1 MPSNQR
7 QPADARRRSV
17 VIAPTAMVATS
28 QPLAVQVGIDIL
40 KRGGSAVD
48 AAIAVNA
55 ALGLVEPMS
64 CGIGGDLFAIVWDAN
79 EERLVGLNGSGRSP
93 HSLTR
98 EVFAEKGLDHVP
110 LRGPLSWS
118 VPGCV
123 DGWYALHDRFGRL
136 PMADLLSPTIRYAE
150 DGFPVSPV
158 IASMW
163 YQATDLLAEDQG
175 AAATYLPGGRT
186 PAAGALFRNPDL
198 AHVLQVICEKGK
210 DAFYR
215 GEIAEEIVSTSRM
228 LGGFFSLEDF
238 ADHTSTWVEPVSVPY
253 RGVDV
258 WELPP
263 NTQGIAVL
271 EMLRILEGFDLAG
284 LGHNSVEAL
293 HLMIEAKKLAYED
306 RARFYADPDFYTVPL
321 DVLLSAEYAAKQRQ
335 RIDVERAALE
345 FPPEDPRL
353 RGGDT
358 VYLTVIDGDRNA
370 VSFIQSLYHGF
381 GSGIVPPG
389 LGFALQNRGALFSL
403 DPKHANTLE
412 PHKRP
417 FNTIIPGFVTQD
429 GRPVFSFGVMGG
441 DQQPQGQVQVLVNL
455 LDFGMDAQQAGDAL
469 RFSHDGS
476 STPTG
481 DRMGDGGI
489 VYLEPGIPE
498 PIAEGLRQKG
508 HRVEYREGGYGGY
521 QGIWIDPQTNM
532 LHGGSEPRKDGCAIG
547 Y

>member
-1 MPSNQR
+1 
-7 QPADARRRSV
+7 
-17 VIAPTAMVATS
+17 MVATS

-64 CGIGGDLFAIVWDAN
+64 CGIGGDLFAIVWDAD

-136 PMADLLSPTIRYAE
+136 AMEDLLSPTIQYAL
-150 DGFPVSPV
+150 DGFPVTAV
-158 IASMW
+158 IALYW
-163 YQATDLLAEDQG
+163 KRAKDLLSGDPG
-175 AAATYLPGGRT
+175 AAEAYLLSGHA
-186 PAAGALFRNPDL
+186 PACGEVFCNPDL
-198 AHVLQVICEKGK
+198 AHVLQVISKKGK

-215 GEIAEEIVSTSRM
+215 GQIAEAIVSTSRI

-238 ADHTSTWVEPVSVPY
+238 ADHTSTWVEAVSVPY
-253 RGVDV
+253 RGYDV

-271 EMLRILEGFDLAG
+271 EMLRILEGFDLAR

-306 RARFYADPDFYTVPL
+306 RARFYADSNFYDPPL
-321 DVLLSAEYAAKQRQ
+321 DVLLSAKYADRQ
-335 RIDVERAALE
+335 RKRIDPDRAGSE
-345 FPPEDPRL
+345 FPPEEPRL
-353 RGGDT
+353 SRGDT
-358 VYLTVIDGDRNA
+358 VYLTVVDADRNA
-370 VSFIQSLYHGF
+370 VSFIQSIYHGF
-381 GSGIVPPG
+381 GSGIVSPG

-417 FNTIIPGFVTQD
+417 FNTIIPAFVTKNGQ
-429 GRPVFSFGVMGG
+429 PVFSFGVMGG

-455 LDFGMDAQQAGDAL
+455 VEFGMDVQQAGDAL

-481 DRMGDGGI
+481 IRMCDGGI
-489 VYLEPGIPE
+489 VYLEPGIPDTV
-498 PIAEGLRQKG
+498 AEGLCKKG

>member
-1 MPSNQR
+1 MSLNQR
-7 QPADARRRSV
+7 QPVDAGRRSV

-55 ALGLVEPMS
+55 MLGLVEPMS
-64 CGIGGDLFAIVWDAN
+64 CGIGGDLFAIVWDAS
-79 EERLVGLNGSGRSP
+79 EERLFGLNGSGRSP
-93 HSLTR
+93 YGLTR
-98 EVFAEKGLDHVP
+98 NVFAEKRLDQIP

-136 PMADLLSPTIRYAE
+136 AMEDLLSPTIQYAL
-150 DGFPVSPV
+150 DGFPVTPV
-158 IASMW
+158 IASYW
-163 YQATDLLAEDQG
+163 KRAKDLLVGDPG
-175 AAATYLPGGRT
+175 AAEAYLPDSRT
-186 PAAGALFRNPDL
+186 PPAGKAFRNPDL

-215 GEIAEEIVSTSRM
+215 GQIAEQIVSTSCM

-238 ADHTSTWVEPVSVPY
+238 ADHTSTWVEPVFVPY
-253 RGVDV
+253 RGYDV

-271 EMLRILEGFDLAG
+271 EMLSILEGFDLAR

-293 HLMIEAKKLAYED
+293 HAMIEAKKLAYEN
-306 RARFYADPDFYTVPL
+306 RARFYADPDFYDPPL
-321 DVLLSAEYAAKQRQ
+321 DVLLSAQCAVRQRQ
-335 RIDVERAALE
+335 RIDPNRAASE

-353 RGGDT
+353 REGDT
-358 VYLTVIDGDRNA
+358 VYLTVVEGDRNA
-370 VSFIQSLYHGF
+370 VSFIQSTYYGF
-381 GSGIVPPG
+381 GSGIVPVG
-389 LGFALQNRGALFSL
+389 LGFALQNRGSLFSL

-417 FNTIIPGFVTQD
+417 FHTIIPGFVTKNGQ
-429 GRPVFSFGVMGG
+429 PVLSFGVMGG
-441 DQQPQGQVQVLVNL
+441 DQQPLGQVQVLVNL
-455 LDFGMDAQQAGDAL
+455 IDFGMDAQQAGDAL

-476 STPTG
+476 STPIG
-481 DRMGDGGI
+481 DRLHDGG
-489 VYLEPGIPE
+489 VAYLEPGIPE
-498 PIAEGLRQKG
+498 AIAEGLRQKG

-521 QGIWIDPQTNM
+521 QGIWIDPETNM

>member
-1 MPSNQR
+1 MGSYGR
-7 QPADARRRSV
+7 ARADAGRRSM

-55 ALGLVEPMS
+55 MLGLVEPMS

-79 EERLVGLNGSGRSP
+79 GEQLVGLNGSGRSP
-93 HSLTR
+93 YALTR
-98 EVFAEKGLDHVP
+98 EVFAEKELDQIS
-110 LRGPLSWS
+110 LRGPLSLS

-123 DGWYALHDRFGRL
+123 DGWYALHDRFGDL
-136 PMADLLSPTIRYAE
+136 PMGDLLFPTIQYAL
-150 DGFPVSPV
+150 DGFPVTPV
-158 IASMW
+158 IASYW
-163 YQATDLLAEDQG
+163 KRAKDLLGGDPG
-175 AAATYLPGGRT
+175 AAAVYLPDGRT
-186 PAAGALFRNPDL
+186 PAAGEVFRNPDL

-215 GEIAEEIVSTSRM
+215 GEIAEEIVSTSGM

-238 ADHTSTWVEPVSVPY
+238 ADHTSTWVEPVSIPY
-253 RGVDV
+253 RGYDV

-271 EMLRILEGFDLAG
+271 EMLHILEGFDLAKV
-284 LGHNSVEAL
+284 GHNSVATL

-306 RARFYADPDFYTVPL
+306 RARSYADPDFYDVPL
-321 DVLLSAEYAAKQRQ
+321 DMLLSAEHAAVQRQ
-335 RIDVERAALE
+335 HIDPDRAVLE
-345 FPPEDPRL
+345 LPPEDPRL
-353 RGGDT
+353 SEGDT
-358 VYLTVIDGDRNA
+358 VYLSVVDGNRNA
-370 VSFIQSLYHGF
+370 VSLIQSIYYGF
-381 GSGIVPPG
+381 GSGIAPPG

-403 DPKHANTLE
+403 DSKHANTLE

-417 FNTIIPGFVTQD
+417 FHTIIPGFVTKNGQ
-429 GRPVFSFGVMGG
+429 PAFSFGVMGG
-441 DQQPQGQVQVLVNL
+441 DQQPQGQVQILANL
-455 LDFGMDAQQAGDAL
+455 IDFNMDAQQAGDAL

-481 DRMGDGGI
+481 DVMRDGGI

-498 PIAEGLRQKG
+498 AIAEGLRQKG
-508 HRVEYREGGYGGY
+508 HRVEYREDGFGGY
-521 QGIWIDPQTNM
+521 QGIWVDPETNV

>member
-1 MPSNQR
+1 MSSNQR
-7 QPADARRRSV
+7 QRSDAGRRLV

-64 CGIGGDLFAIVWDAN
+64 CGIGGDLFAIVWDAD

-136 PMADLLSPTIRYAE
+136 AMEDLLSPTIQYAL
-150 DGFPVSPV
+150 DGFPVTAV
-158 IASMW
+158 IALYW
-163 YQATDLLAEDQG
+163 KRAKDLLSGDPG
-175 AAATYLPGGRT
+175 AAEAYLLSGHA
-186 PAAGALFRNPDL
+186 PACGEVFCNPDL
-198 AHVLQVICEKGK
+198 AHVLQVISKKGK

-215 GEIAEEIVSTSRM
+215 GQIAEAIVSTSRI

-238 ADHTSTWVEPVSVPY
+238 ADHTSTWVEPVCVPY
-253 RGVDV
+253 RGYDV

-271 EMLRILEGFDLAG
+271 EMLRILEGFDLAR

-306 RARFYADPDFYTVPL
+306 RARFYADPNFYDPPL
-321 DVLLSAEYAAKQRQ
+321 DVLLSAKYADRQ
-335 RIDVERAALE
+335 RKRIDPDRAGSE
-345 FPPEDPRL
+345 FPPEEPRL
-353 RGGDT
+353 SRGDT
-358 VYLTVIDGDRNA
+358 VYLTVVDADRNA
-370 VSFIQSLYHGF
+370 VSFIQSIYHGF
-381 GSGIVPPG
+381 GSGIVSPG

-417 FNTIIPGFVTQD
+417 FNTIIPAFVTKNGQ
-429 GRPVFSFGVMGG
+429 PVFSFGVMGG

-455 LDFGMDAQQAGDAL
+455 VEFGMDVQQAGDAL

-481 DRMGDGGI
+481 IRMCDGGI
-489 VYLEPGIPE
+489 VYLEPGIPDTV
-498 PIAEGLRQKG
+498 AEGLCKKG

>member
-1 MPSNQR
+1 MLSNQHQR
-7 QPADARRRSV
+7 ADASRRSV
-17 VIAPTAMVATS
+17 VSAPTAMVATS

-55 ALGLVEPMS
+55 VLGLVEPMS

-93 HSLTR
+93 HGLTR
-98 EVFAEKGLDHVP
+98 EVFAEKGLDQIP
-110 LRGPLSWS
+110 LRGPLPWS

-136 PMADLLSPTIRYAE
+136 AMEDLLTPTIDYAE
-150 DGFPVSPV
+150 RGFPVSPV

-163 YQATDLLAEDQG
+163 YQATDLLADDPG
-175 AAATYLPGGRT
+175 AVATYLPGGRT

-198 AHVLQVICEKGK
+198 AHLLQVICEKGK

-215 GEIAEEIVSTSRM
+215 GEIAEAIVTVSQQ
-228 LGGFFSLEDF
+228 LGGHFTPQDF
-238 ADHTSTWVEPVSVPY
+238 DDHTSTWVDPVSVPY
-253 RGVDV
+253 RGYDV

-271 EMLRILEGFDLAG
+271 EMLRILEGFDLVR

-293 HLMIEAKKLAYED
+293 HLLIEAKKLAYED
-306 RARFYADPDFYTVPL
+306 RARFYADLDFYDPPL
-321 DVLLSAEYAAKQRQ
+321 GVLLSKDHATRQRQ
-335 RIDVERAALE
+335 RIGPNRAASE
-345 FPPEDPRL
+345 FPPEDRRL
-353 RGGDT
+353 REGDT
-358 VYLTVIDGDRNA
+358 VYLTVVDGDRNA

-417 FNTIIPGFVTQD
+417 FHTIIPGFVTQD

-455 LDFGMDAQQAGDAL
+455 IDFGMDAQQAGDAL

-481 DRMGDGGI
+481 DRMHDGGI
-489 VYLEPGIPE
+489 VYLEPGIDE
-498 PIAEGLRQKG
+498 TIAGGLQQKG
-508 HRVEYREGGYGGY
+508 HRVEYCEGGYGGY
-521 QGIWIDPQTNM
+521 QGIWIDPETNM
-532 LHGGSEPRKDGCAIG
+532 LHGGSEPRKDGCATG

>member
-1 MPSNQR
+1 
-7 QPADARRRSV
+7 V

-64 CGIGGDLFAIVWDAN
+64 CGIGGDLFAIVWDA
-79 EERLVGLNGSGRSP
+79 EAKKLLGLNGSGRSP
-93 HSLTR
+93 YGLNR
-98 EVFAEKGLDHVP
+98 EIFTEQGMDRIP

-123 DGWYALHDRFGRL
+123 DAWFTLHDRFGRL
-136 PMADLLSPTIRYAE
+136 PLPNLLAPTIQYAE
-150 DGFPVSPV
+150 AGFPVSPV

-163 YQATDLLAEDQG
+163 YQVTDLLSADPG
-175 AAATYLPGGRT
+175 AAATYLPNGGA
-186 PAAGALFRNPDL
+186 PACGEAFRNPDL
-198 AHVLQVICEKGK
+198 ARVLRLIAQGGK
-210 DAFYR
+210 ETFYR

-238 ADHTSTWVEPVSVPY
+238 ADHASTWVDPVSVPY

-271 EMLRILEGFDLAG
+271 EMLRILEGFDLVR

-306 RARFYADPDFYTVPL
+306 RARFYADPDFYDPPL
-321 DVLLSAEYAAKQRQ
+321 GVLLSKDHATRQRQ
-335 RIDVERAALE
+335 RIDPDRAGFEL
-345 FPPEDPRL
+345 PPEDPRL
-353 RGGDT
+353 GRGDT
-358 VYLTVIDGDRNA
+358 VYLTVVDGDRNG

-381 GSGIVPPG
+381 GSGIVPQG
-389 LGFALQNRGALFSL
+389 LGFALQNRGSLFSL

-417 FNTIIPGFVTQD
+417 FHTIIPGFVTQD

-455 LDFGMDAQQAGDAL
+455 IDFGKDTQAAGDAL

-481 DRMGDGGI
+481 DRMRDGGI
-489 VYLEPGIPE
+489 VYLEPGIDE
-498 PIAEGLRQKG
+498 TIAEGLRQKG

-521 QGIWIDPQTNM
+521 QGIWIDPETNM

>member
-1 MPSNQR
+1 MSSNQR
-7 QPADARRRSV
+7 LRADASRRSV

-93 HSLTR
+93 YSLTR
-98 EVFAEKGLDHVP
+98 EVFAEKGLDQIP

-123 DGWYALHDRFGRL
+123 DAWFALHERFGRL
-136 PMADLLSPTIRYAE
+136 SIPDLLAPTIDYAE
-150 DGFPVSPV
+150 TGFPVSPV

-163 YQATDLLAEDQG
+163 QRTEDLLSADPG
-175 AAATYLPGGRT
+175 AAAAYLPNERT
-186 PAAGALFRNPDL
+186 PTCGEVFRNPDL
-198 AHVLQVICEKGK
+198 ARVLRAIAEGGK
-210 DAFYR
+210 EAFYR
-215 GEIAEEIVSTSRM
+215 GKIAKAIVTVSQQ
-228 LGGFFSLEDF
+228 LGGHFTPQDF
-238 ADHTSTWVEPVSVPY
+238 DDHTSTWVDPVSVSY

-271 EMLRILEGFDLAG
+271 EMLRILEGFDLAKV
-284 LGHNSVEAL
+284 GHNSVATL

-345 FPPEDPRL
+345 FPPEDLRL

-370 VSFIQSLYHGF
+370 VSFIQSIYYGF

-417 FNTIIPGFVTQD
+417 FHTIIPGFVTQD

-455 LDFGMDAQQAGDAL
+455 LDFGMDTQQAGDAL

-481 DRMGDGGI
+481 DRMYDGGI
-489 VYLEPGIPE
+489 VYLEPGIDE
-498 PIAEGLRQKG
+498 AIAEGLRQKG

>member
-1 MPSNQR
+1 MLSNQR
-7 QPADARRRSV
+7 QPADAGRRSV

-79 EERLVGLNGSGRSP
+79 EERLVGLNGSGRSLYG
-93 HSLTR
+93 LTR
-98 EVFAEKGLDHVP
+98 EVFAEKGLDQIP

-123 DGWYALHDRFGRL
+123 DAWFVLHERFCRL
-136 PMADLLSPTIRYAE
+136 PMGDLLSPTIQYAL
-150 DGFPVSPV
+150 DGFPVTPV
-158 IASMW
+158 IASYW
-163 YQATDLLAEDQG
+163 KRAKDLLGGDPG
-175 AAATYLPGGRT
+175 AAEAYLSDGRT
-186 PAAGALFRNPDL
+186 PAAGEVFRNPDL
-198 AHVLQVICEKGK
+198 ARMLRLIAEKGK

-215 GEIAEEIVSTSRM
+215 GHIAEEIVASSQK
-228 LGGFFSLEDF
+228 LGGYFTIEDF
-238 ADHTSTWVEPVSVPY
+238 ADHASTWVEPVSGPY
-253 RGVDV
+253 RGYDV

-271 EMLRILEGFDLAG
+271 EMQRILEGFDLAK
-284 LGHNSVEAL
+284 LGHNSVETL
-293 HLMIEAKKLAYED
+293 HVMIEAKKLAYED
-306 RARFYADPDFYTVPL
+306 RARFYADPDFYDPPL
-321 DVLLSAEYAAKQRQ
+321 DVLLSAEYATKQRK
-335 RIDVERAALE
+335 RIDPNRAASE

-358 VYLTVIDGDRNA
+358 VYLTVVDGDRNA
-370 VSFIQSLYHGF
+370 VSFIQSIYYGF

-403 DPKHANTLE
+403 DPMHANTFE

-417 FNTIIPGFVTQD
+417 FHTIIPGFVTQD

-455 LDFGMDAQQAGDAL
+455 IDFDMDAQQAGDAL

-481 DRMGDGGI
+481 DRMHDGGI
-489 VYLEPGIPE
+489 VYLEPGIDE
-498 PIAEGLRQKG
+498 TIAEGLQQKG
-508 HRVEYREGGYGGY
+508 HRVEYREGGFGGY
-521 QGIWIDPQTNM
+521 QGIWIDLDTGM
-532 LHGGSEPRKDGCAIG
+532 LFGGSETRKDGCAIG